1 MIRDRRF
8 NRKFPLSKNYYE
20 EQLLRLKSS
29 NNTIRDMEILGKGD
43 PRQDLPDFE
52 NFLNK
57 TTDSNSERPKMPGG
71 ITIIL
76 GPGMNNQ
83 NSPNDDD
90 GNQDNDFTIGNPFNR
105 NWGNRGGNQGAR
117 SQNFEVI
124 KNYPVSFKDVGGF
137 ETIKTELN
145 QCVDFDKL

>member
-1 MIRDRRF
+1 
-8 NRKFPLSKNYYE
+8 
-20 EQLLRLKSS
+20 
-29 NNTIRDMEILGKGD
+29 MEILGKGD

-83 NSPNDDD
+83 NSPY
-90 GNQDNDFTIGNPFNR
+90 Q
-105 NWGNRGGNQGAR
+105 
-117 SQNFEVI
+117 
-124 KNYPVSFKDVGGF
+124 
-137 ETIKTELN
+137 
-145 QCVDFDKL
+145 